1 MSFTFLK
8 VATKMINRTV
18 SIFILILLVLLSGC
32 TTERFVE
39 SPRNDEPQ
47 GAGVFSGSSGEFKIS
62 DIFDEEKQKLKSG
75 GYYILDLDGSP
86 RMSEEEFKEFES
98 FRAWLRSRE
107 QGTEEYKE
115 YEAWRAYQQ
124 FRDSQSQ
131 Q

>member
-1 MSFTFLK
+1 MMK
-8 VATKMINRTV
+8 
-18 SIFILILLVLLSGC
+18 SIFKLLPVFIVTFVLFSC

-47 GAGVFSGSSGEFKIS
+47 GPGLFTGDKGSFSVG
-62 DIFDEEKQKLKSG
+62 DVFDETKQKLKSG

-98 FRAWLRSRE
+98 FRAWLNSRE

-115 YEAWRAYQQ
+115 YEAWRAFQQ
-124 FRDSQSQ
+124 YRDHQSTKDTDSQ
-131 Q
+131 